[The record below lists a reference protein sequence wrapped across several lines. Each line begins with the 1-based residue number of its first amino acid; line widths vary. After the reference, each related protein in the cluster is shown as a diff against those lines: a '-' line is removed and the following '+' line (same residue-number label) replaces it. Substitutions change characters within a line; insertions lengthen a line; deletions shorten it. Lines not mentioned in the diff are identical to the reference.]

1 MANARTQ
8 LDAFLG
14 TCPAGSAQPRE
25 AQDPL
30 RILVLA
36 DLGGSARPPLAQRK
50 LLAVDIDSFDALFTR
65 IQPGLS
71 LDLDGQEVSCR
82 FASLDDFHPD
92 QLLARLPIFEA
103 LRRARADLQD
113 PSQLARVAAS
123 LGLAPVAAAVPTAA
137 AAEEAG
143 ADVQRLLGR
152 PLSAPAPA
160 PAAAGPQTVLQAWL
174 RERMAPHV
182 LPDVSRAQGSLRAA
196 VDGTLTSLMRSVLQ
210 HPRFQALEAA
220 WRGVDRLVRELE
232 LGETLQLQ
240 VLDISHAEIEAEIA
254 AHQADLSASAL
265 HRLLSARPS
274 PDSPGLGLWVLD
286 QAFGPQPADVQTL
299 AALGA
304 LAARAGAP
312 VLAGAR
318 PALTGSHSLEA
329 LADPATWQAAT
340 APELAHWMALRTSPM
355 APWIG
360 LVLPRVLMRLPYGA
374 ATDAINGFAFEEM
387 PTPRQHESYLWGTG
401 SLALALLAGRAFVQD
416 GWELNLDAARTLED
430 LPSHVVS
437 EDGQR
442 VQQPGA
448 EVLISEQAAQA
459 IAECGPM
466 PLLSWRDRPAASL
479 LRWQSI
485 AHPPAP
491 LQGLA
496 AEPP

>member
-14 TCPAGSAQPRE
+14 TRPAGSAQPRE

-50 LLAVDIDSFDALFTR
+50 LLAVDIDNFDALFTR
-65 IQPGLS
+65 IQPALS
-71 LDLDGQEVSCR
+71 LDLDGQVVTCR
-82 FASLDDFHPD
+82 FTSLDDFHPD

-123 LGLAPVAAAVPTAA
+123 LGLAPVAATVPTPA
-137 AAEEAG
+137 AAEDAG

-182 LPDVSRAQGSLRAA
+182 LPDVSREQGSLRAA
-196 VDGTLTSLMRSVLQ
+196 VDATLTALMRSVLH
-210 HPRFQALEAA
+210 HPQFQALEAG
-220 WRGVDRLVRELE
+220 WRGIDRLVRELE
-232 LGETLQLQ
+232 LGETLHLQ
-240 VLDISHAEIEAEIA
+240 VLDISRAEIEADIV

-286 QAFGPQPADVQTL
+286 QAFGPEPADVQTL

-304 LAARAGAP
+304 LAARAAAP

-318 PALTGSHSLEA
+318 PTVTGSPSLQA
-329 LADPATWQAAT
+329 LNDPAAWQAAT
-340 APELAHWMALRTSPM
+340 APEWAQWTALRTSPM

-360 LVLPRVLMRLPYGA
+360 LVLPQVLMRLPYGA
-374 ATDAINGFAFEEM
+374 ATDPISGFDFEEM
-387 PTPRQHESYLWGTG
+387 PSPRDHAAYLWGAG
-401 SLALALLAGRAFVQD
+401 SLAMALLAGRAFAQD
-416 GWELNLDAARTLED
+416 GWDLNLDSARTLED
-430 LPSHVVS
+430 LPSHVVT
-437 EDGQR
+437 EDAQR
-442 VQQPGA
+442 LQQPCA
-448 EVLISEQAAQA
+448 EVLISEQAAEA
-459 IAECGPM
+459 IADRGPM

-485 AHPPAP
+485 AHPSAP
-491 LQGLA
+491 LQGLGG
-496 AEPP
+496 

>member
-14 TCPAGSAQPRE
+14 TRPAGSAQPRE
-25 AQDPL
+25 AEDPL

-65 IQPGLS
+65 IQPALS
-71 LDLDGQEVSCR
+71 LDLDGQVVTCR
-82 FASLDDFHPD
+82 FTSLDDFHPD

-123 LGLAPVAAAVPTAA
+123 LGLAPVAAAVPAAA

-160 PAAAGPQTVLQAWL
+160 PTAAGPQSVLQAWL

-182 LPDVSRAQGSLRAA
+182 LPDLSHEQGSLRAA
-196 VDGTLTSLMRSVLQ
+196 VDSTLTALMRSLLQ
-210 HPRFQALEAA
+210 HPQFQALEAA
-220 WRGVDRLVRELE
+220 WRGIDRLVRELE

-240 VLDISHAEIEAEIA
+240 VLDISRTEIEADIT

-265 HRLLSARPS
+265 HRLLSERPS
-274 PDSPGLGLWVLD
+274 PDSPGLGLWALD
-286 QAFGPQPADVQTL
+286 QAFGPGPADVQTL

-318 PALTGSHSLEA
+318 PAVIGSPSLQDVAEPTSW
-329 LADPATWQAAT
+329 LPAT
-340 APELAHWMALRTSPM
+340 APELAHWTALRTSPM

-374 ATDAINGFAFEEM
+374 ATDAISGFDFEEM
-387 PTPRQHESYLWGTG
+387 PTPRAHESYLWGAG
-401 SLALALLAGRAFVQD
+401 SLALALLAGRAFLQD
-416 GWELNLDAARTLED
+416 GWALNLDTARTLED
-430 LPSHVVS
+430 LPSHVVG

-442 VQQPGA
+442 LQQPCA

-459 IAECGPM
+459 IAGRGPM

-479 LRWQSI
+479 LRWQSM
-485 AHPPAP
+485 AHPGAP
-491 LQGLA
+491 LQGLGG
-496 AEPP
+496 